1 MTKFSHGNAC
11 STLQLGVTMKTY
23 VAIAAVLA
31 FTTPALAG
39 SGAYYV
45 GLKLGGK
52 TCTIMTHA
60 PNPKKSRRWANMGRG
75 LRPQGP

>member
-1 MTKFSHGNAC
+1 
-11 STLQLGVTMKTY
+11 MKTY

-31 FTTPALAG
+31 FTTPAVAE

-60 PNPKKSRRWANMGRG
+60 PNPKKYKAVGKYGRAEATRG
-75 LRPQGP
+75 MTDMAECH